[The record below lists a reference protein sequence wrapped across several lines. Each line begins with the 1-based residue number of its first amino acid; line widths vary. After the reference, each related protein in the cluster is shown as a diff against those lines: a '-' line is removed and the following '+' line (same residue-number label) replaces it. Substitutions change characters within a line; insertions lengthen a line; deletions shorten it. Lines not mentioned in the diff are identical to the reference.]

1 MLHLPVE
8 IIHDI
13 AWALRPYG
21 GHTLGPLATIN
32 RHWQGA
38 IEDILWRH
46 ITITEADIDSF
57 LIFCQTRTRRQAVR
71 HIVFEA
77 KFFERPAEQW
87 KSQAGEVYAKS
98 VTSNIEPLEV
108 EDRTVSATGEE
119 NELSDTKSGCEEH
132 QVCKDDAQH
141 SLSTFQSEH
150 DRFFHAVCRIWETV
164 TCWSSCADVKSIKIV
179 VDGYSMY
186 EHLGFAFQ
194 HQDVV
199 DAYLHA
205 EDLLGGFPPLPM
217 LPSVEAFKLEL
228 KANTDVDLWTAVA
241 GCAIACSLPAL
252 KELDIRGCDIER
264 QWVGVRRTC
273 REGEC

>member
-1 MLHLPVE
+1 MLRLPVE

-13 AWALRPYG
+13 AWALLPYG
-21 GHTLGPLATIN
+21 GHRLAPLATIN

-57 LIFCQTRTRRQAVR
+57 ITFCQTRTRRQAVR

-87 KSQAGEVYAKS
+87 KSRAGEGYAKS
-98 VTSNIEPLEV
+98 VTGNIEPLEA
-108 EDRTVSATGEE
+108 EDRTVSGTGEE

-132 QVCKDDAQH
+132 QVGKDDAQH

-150 DRFFHAVCRIWETV
+150 DRFFHAVCRIWDTI

-186 EHLGFAFQ
+186 EHLGLAFQ

-199 DAYLHA
+199 DTYLHA
-205 EDLLGGFPPLPM
+205 EDWLVGCPSLPM
-217 LPSVEAFKLEL
+217 LPSVEAFKLDL
-228 KANTDVDLWTAVA
+228 KGNTDVDLWTAVA
-241 GCAIACSLPAL
+241 GLGTAARKAALIAPEGRAL
-252 KELDIRGCDIER
+252 A
-264 QWVGVRRTC
+264 
-273 REGEC
+273 